1 MKIRAQISAILLLMV
16 VPALAREG
24 FEDTVHPILRT
35 RCLPCHDE
43 GTRTSG
49 FSVGSLDS
57 VLAGGARHGRSVK
70 NGQPS
75 ESPLIQI
82 LRGQIKPQMPLGRA
96 LAESEIATIEEWIR
110 GLKPESAATSTT
122 SKSGYWAFV
131 KPVATSASRCEGP
144 AMGKE

>member
-1 MKIRAQISAILLLMV
+1 MTKELG
-16 VPALAREG
+16 PADSRL
-24 FEDTVHPILRT
+24 
-35 RCLPCHDE
+35 
-43 GTRTSG
+43 
-49 FSVGSLDS
+49 GSLDS
-57 VLAGGARHGRSVK
+57 VLAGGARHGKSVK

-96 LAESEIATIEEWIR
+96 LAESEIVTIEEWIR

-131 KPVATSASRCEGP
+131 KPAPQVPPGVKDSRWVRNDVDAFILRRLETQGLAPVSGSRSEGASP
-144 AMGKE
+144 AALL